1 MKIVLLIRRDKDY
14 WLNNRMTYNGALTPF
29 FGKSIKVK
37 SFGWNLLFRMKY
49 LDFRKRLSYI
59 SSFSYSPNKFD
70 DIIPYL
76 DRDRINNL
84 EPGTLIVPMDDDD
97 WFSPDLVKN
106 LRKIKDPGRGIC
118 WDQYVK
124 YSDGNIKHQNRHIGK
139 RINEIDSCCYGIKC
153 PCEYDHLR
161 FHWEMTKD
169 NMLYMP
175 ERLSIKIEA
184 ISCISVLIKIQMNN
198 SIILAK
204 YCEWLIRELKKDIGS
219 SDIFPEEYSNQ
230 GRLYKEL
237 LKELLESQNK
247 AVWCSG

>member
-1 MKIVLLIRRDKDY
+1 
-14 WLNNRMTYNGALTPF
+14 MTFNGALTIF
-29 FGKSIKVK
+29 FGKEIKNR
-37 SFGWNLLFRMKY
+37 SFGWNLCFRMKY

-76 DRDRINNL
+76 NIDRINNL

-97 WFSPDLVKN
+97 WFSPDLAKN
-106 LRKIKDPGRGIC
+106 LRKIKDPKRGIH

-124 YSDGNIKHQNRHIGK
+124 YEDGNIKHQNRHIGK
-139 RINEIDSCCYGIKC
+139 RIHEIGSCCYGIKC

-169 NMLYMP
+169 HMLHIP
-175 ERLSIKIEA
+175 KRLSIKIED
-184 ISCISVLIKIQMNN
+184 ISCVSARLHMKSFITFTEYHQW
-198 SIILAK
+198 II
-204 YCEWLIRELKKDIGS
+204 ETLKKDIGS
-219 SDIFPEEYSNQ
+219 TDIFPEEYSNQ

-237 LKELLESQNK
+237 LKELLESQI
-247 AVWCSG
+247 